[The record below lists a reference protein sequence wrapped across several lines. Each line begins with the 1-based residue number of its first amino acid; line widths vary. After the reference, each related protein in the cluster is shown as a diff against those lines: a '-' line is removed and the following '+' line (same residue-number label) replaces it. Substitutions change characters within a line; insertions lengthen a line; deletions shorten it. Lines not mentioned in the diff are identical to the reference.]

1 MSAQGSSEHGG
12 QRCAFT
18 NLPRWLNSRAMT
30 TNSSSPGHSDAQSAS
45 RRLRVGILI
54 ALLCFILLQGIN
66 LIFRMQ
72 ARDHGKMIGH
82 LPPFEFEKFGA
93 ILAGTG
99 TDYEN
104 PTRLGP
110 TTVIGLGQTLALVD
124 CGMASAQALRNAGIP
139 VRQIETIYL
148 TSLLPEN
155 VLGLDD
161 LLFASWL
168 SIEPREKPLR
178 LVGPPGTR
186 ALAERLLAAYR
197 TSIDAK
203 RQALHLP
210 DTGLAFD
217 VIEIQT
223 GQAAASIDAS
233 TSDSVR
239 PKADVAATE
248 AAENS
253 NSTTL
258 DSSAPDW
265 VEELPSTPKNV
276 TQIRVHA
283 SASNDA
289 AFAKIV
295 YRFEAA
301 GKAIVVTGVDGDP
314 STVTRL
320 AKDADVLIHE
330 AYYWDPRAQ
339 LAESGMDPTTLDR
352 LAKESS
358 LHTAASDVARIA
370 ADAGVKTLVLTRLRP
385 PPMYGWQFLRL
396 LGPEFHGRI
405 VVANDGETI
414 TP

>member
-1 MSAQGSSEHGG
+1 
-12 QRCAFT
+12 
-18 NLPRWLNSRAMT
+18 MT
-30 TNSSSPGHSDAQSAS
+30 TNSSQPTASDAQTAS
-45 RRLRVGILI
+45 RRLRVAILI
-54 ALLCFILLQGIN
+54 ALFCFILLQGVN
-66 LIFRMQ
+66 LVFRMQ

-82 LPPFEFEKFGA
+82 LDLFEFESFGA
-93 ILAGTG
+93 IVAGTG

-110 TTVIGLGQTLALVD
+110 TTVIGLGKSLVLVD
-124 CGMASAQALRNAGIP
+124 CGMASAQALRNAEIP

-186 ALAERLLAAYR
+186 ALAEHLIASYR
-197 TSIDAK
+197 TSIEAK

-210 DTGLAFD
+210 ETGLAFE
-217 VIEIQT
+217 VIEIDAAPT
-223 GQAAASIDAS
+223 GSTLSSVAPEAVDAVTTDFATPATADAETAAKATRSGRAAAQGSAA
-233 TSDSVR
+233 
-239 PKADVAATE
+239 ADWSE
-248 AAENS
+248 AVP
-253 NSTTL
+253 
-258 DSSAPDW
+258 SSAVPSS
-265 VEELPSTPKNV
+265 VESTA
-276 TQIRVHA
+276 QIHVHA
-283 SASNDA
+283 SVLSGPALTGIA
-289 AFAKIV
+289 

-301 GKAIVVTGVDGDP
+301 GKAIVVTGVNWDP
-314 STVTRL
+314 TTVARL
-320 AKDADVLIHE
+320 AQAADVLIHE

-339 LAESGMDPTTLDR
+339 REESGMDQATLDR
-352 LAKESS
+352 LAKEAN
-358 LHTAASDVARIA
+358 LHAAASDVARVA
-370 ADAGVKTLVLTRLRP
+370 AEANVKTLVLTRLRP

-405 VVANDGETI
+405 VVANDGEKI